1 MRRALISVFN
11 KEGVIELVQS
21 LSVLGWEIISTG
33 GTYKLLAEAGIKNLK
48 AVAKVSGFPEI
59 LDGRVKTLNP
69 QIHGGI
75 LADRSQASHLKDLK
89 NQAIEPI
96 DLVAVNLY
104 PFKETVSRLG
114 VSEAEAIANIDIGGV
129 AMIRAAA
136 KNYQHVYVVVD
147 PVDYQEVAGR
157 LDQNELDFKRKLAA
171 KAFAYTKDYDQAVA
185 GYFAGATELFLNFKK
200 VRELR
205 YGENPHQRACL
216 YQDSGQGIVGAEVLH
231 GKELS
236 YNNLVDGDS
245 AFNLIREFGWPAA
258 AVLKHT
264 NPCGCAV
271 AENIDQAYA
280 KAYGADA
287 LSAFGGVIVL
297 NRGCTVAI
305 AEAINQVF
313 AEMVIAPAYEVQ
325 ALDILRQKKNIRIL
339 RVNLTLPLLESKD
352 YKKIVGGILQQDFD
366 RQAVT
371 EKDLKAVNEILPTK
385 NQLQDLLFGWSVV
398 RHVKSNAVVLAKDGL
413 TVGIGA
419 GQMSRVDAVEIALRK
434 AGVQAE
440 GAVAASDAFFP
451 FRDSLDKLAQNGVK
465 SVIQPGGSLRDAEV
479 IQACS
484 EHKMSM
490 VFTGFRAFR
499 H

>member
-1 MRRALISVFN
+1 M
-11 KEGVIELVQS
+11 
-21 LSVLGWEIISTG
+21 
-33 GTYKLLAEAGIKNLK
+33 
-48 AVAKVSGFPEI
+48 
-59 LDGRVKTLNP
+59 
-69 QIHGGI
+69 
-75 LADRSQASHLKDLK
+75 
-89 NQAIEPI
+89 
-96 DLVAVNLY
+96 
-104 PFKETVSRLG
+104 
-114 VSEAEAIANIDIGGV
+114 
-129 AMIRAAA
+129 
-136 KNYQHVYVVVD
+136 VVD
-147 PVDYQEVAGR
+147 PADYPEVAGR
-157 LDQNELDFKRKLAA
+157 LNQNELDFKRKLAA

-205 YGENPHQRACL
+205 YGENHHQRACL

-271 AENIDQAYA
+271 AENIDQAFA

-366 RQAVT
+366 QQAVT

-385 NQLQDLLFGWSVV
+385 NQLQDLLCQV
-398 RHVKSNAVVLAKDGL
+398 
-413 TVGIGA
+413 
-419 GQMSRVDAVEIALRK
+419 
-434 AGVQAE
+434 
-440 GAVAASDAFFP
+440 
-451 FRDSLDKLAQNGVK
+451 
-465 SVIQPGGSLRDAEV
+465 VIQ
-479 IQACS
+479 IQDYNLPVLIRNFLDYAVFPENAYAC
-484 EHKMSM
+484 
-490 VFTGFRAFR
+490 VRLCRRAF
-499 H
+499 